1 MQSVRCII
9 HAMEQLKK
17 LRIAENMTQQELA
30 AATGLTQ
37 STLSRLENG
46 RRPHPKTRQ
55 KLAEVLGVESQE
67 LDPEIAVADQPR
79 PVAQMPDKVARPLLS
94 LVNALARKYARWAG
108 EQDELRSAGQEGLW
122 EAWGKFDPGRG
133 VPFEK
138 FAGPRI
144 KWRVLDRVR
153 RLNQDKTSK
162 AYGFESTPRWV
173 REYMGLGGSDGKE
186 DGQDR

>member
-1 MQSVRCII
+1 
-9 HAMEQLKK
+9 MEQLKK
-17 LRIAENMTQQELA
+17 LRLNENMTQQELA

-46 RRPHPKTRQ
+46 RRRPHPKTLRR
-55 KLAEVLGVESQE
+55 LAEVLGVEPEE
-67 LDPEIAVADQPR
+67 LDPELTVAYQPR
-79 PVAQMPDKVARPLLS
+79 PVEQMPDKVARPLLS

-122 EAWGKFDPGRG
+122 EAWSKFDPDRG

-144 KWRVLDRVR
+144 KWRVLDKVR
-153 RLNQDKTSK
+153 QLNRDPATK
-162 AYGFESTPRWV
+162 AYGFETTPRWV
-173 REYMGLGGSDGKE
+173 REVLGVGASDE
-186 DGQDR
+186 EENSRDE